1 MDKIDHIAIQTK
13 NIDDS
18 VTWFLKKFKCSV
30 IYQDDSWAML
40 EFKNMKLAGSYKLN
54 VKKEIVWRALNN
66 SDILKQCIPG
76 CESFEKE
83 SDTIFNATATNQIG
97 PMNATFSGK
106 VTLSN
111 IQKNQSYTL
120 SGEGQSSVGFANG
133 SADVKIKEE
142 NGSTT
147 LSYEVNINVGGKV
160 AQLGSRLIDG
170 VAKKMSDYFFGRFS
184 DLVSPI
190 KKEEKETGEIV
201 EEKRVVEL
209 KSNFLNKY
217 FYFAL
222 ATLILLLVV
231 IFYFVSR

>member
-1 MDKIDHIAIQTK
+1 
-13 NIDDS
+13 
-18 VTWFLKKFKCSV
+18 
-30 IYQDDSWAML
+30 
-40 EFKNMKLAGSYKLN
+40 MKLTGSYKLN
-54 VKKEIVWRALNN
+54 VKQEIVWQALNN
-66 SDILKQCIPG
+66 PDILKKCIPG
-76 CESFEKE
+76 CKYFEKE

-97 PMNATFSGK
+97 PMNATFSGT

-111 IQKNQSYTL
+111 IQENQSYTL

-133 SADVKIKEE
+133 SADIKLKEE
-142 NGSTT
+142 NGATT
-147 LSYEVNINVGGKV
+147 LTYEVNVNVGGKV

-190 KKEEKETGEIV
+190 KREEKDTGKIV
-201 EEKRVVEL
+201 EEKRVIEL

-217 FYFAL
+217 FYLAL